1 MESFARSG
9 TSLNPPTRD
18 ITSLDPLI
26 PQPLAR
32 IGNTKTEKKS
42 IMSVANNKLKHGVK
56 TNDLKNSNIDAYDI
70 LHPSLEQREFDQTHH
85 DKSDLDYQY
94 KNNRAIN
101 REAALVRAMT
111 SAGITHTLTKN
122 CSTGDFT
129 NCVCD
134 R

>member
-1 MESFARSG
+1 MSVLNHNDKSSG
-9 TSLNPPTRD
+9 
-18 ITSLDPLI
+18 ITNVDESLDVDDYELLRPSI
-26 PQPLAR
+26 KHKQFK
-32 IGNTKTEKKS
+32 NT
-42 IMSVANNKLKHGVK
+42 H
-56 TNDLKNSNIDAYDI
+56 DKN
-70 LHPSLEQREFDQTHH
+70 T
-85 DKSDLDYQY
+85 KSDLNINYQPAY
-94 KNNRAIN
+94 SYHNENNKPIN

>member
-1 MESFARSG
+1 
-9 TSLNPPTRD
+9 
-18 ITSLDPLI
+18 
-26 PQPLAR
+26 
-32 IGNTKTEKKS
+32 
-42 IMSVANNKLKHGVK
+42 MSVTNHKSKHNVK
-56 TNDLKNSNIDAYDI
+56 TNDLKNSNIDAYDF
-70 LHPSLEQREFDQTHH
+70 LHPSIEQKEFDHTHN
-85 DKSDLDYQY
+85 DEPDLDYQY

-129 NCVCD
+129 NGVCD

>member
-1 MESFARSG
+1 
-9 TSLNPPTRD
+9 
-18 ITSLDPLI
+18 
-26 PQPLAR
+26 
-32 IGNTKTEKKS
+32 
-42 IMSVANNKLKHGVK
+42 MSVSNHKSRHSVK
-56 TNDLKNSNIDAYDI
+56 TNDLKNSNIEAYDI
-70 LHPSLEQREFDQTHH
+70 VHPSIEQKKFDINHN
-85 DKSDLDYQY
+85 DKFDTDYQY